1 MLSPFP
7 NTCPLCGNAL
17 APGAG
22 SCPVHGVPA
31 TPLEASREEQPTE
44 EENTLVGQQLG
55 EYRVRRCIGR
65 GGMGIVYEAEHVT
78 LGRRVA
84 LKLLREEHARSP
96 YARDLLSEARA
107 ASAIQHRGIIDV
119 FGFGQQPGIGQYLV
133 MEFLEGQ
140 PLHELIAQR
149 APLTPAEVI
158 QLLGEVLD
166 ALSAAHAQGV
176 IHRDLKPS
184 NIFVVREGEGSQY
197 VKVLDFGLAKRIN
210 APDNLA
216 SRSDVIIG
224 TPHYMAPEQAL
235 SEAVGPRTDLY
246 AVGVIAFEMLTRRRL
261 FPGRSNLEMVAHH
274 LRSPPPRPSDYVVL
288 PPGLEDLI
296 LRLLAK
302 EPQQRPASA
311 SAAARE
317 LRALLQPGEGS
328 EKPAEPPALSEAK
341 YTPTFAFMEESTLH
355 PASPP
360 EAAVARVEQ
369 APASS
374 RLPAA
379 PEPAP
384 SRPPP
389 PRSARWRWGAAA
401 AVLLGVW
408 GGGVLIG
415 RPLLGR
421 AQPVEAP
428 VAPMQ
433 GAQQPAPLPIPSASP
448 GKLPQASHAE
458 APPRGERLPTATKR
472 TPPPARTK
480 PVTVQTAASPAE
492 TPPPAPSAPTATQP
506 VAMPEPAVEPP
517 ATTGILHVTV
527 KGAWADV
534 WVDGKMLGRVP
545 PIHRYTL
552 SVGEHELEL
561 RNPGLKSHSEK
572 ILISPGGTLPYTAL
586 FEPAARTQAPP

>member
-1 MLSPFP
+1 
-7 NTCPLCGNAL
+7 
-17 APGAG
+17 
-22 SCPVHGVPA
+22 VHGVPA
-31 TPLEASREEQPTE
+31 TPLEASQEETPAGE
-44 EENTLVGQQLG
+44 EKALVGQQLG

-96 YARDLLSEARA
+96 HARDLLSEARA
-107 ASAIQHRGIIDV
+107 ASVIHHRGIIDV

-133 MEFLEGQ
+133 MEYLEGQ

-149 APLTPAEVI
+149 APLTPAEAI

-184 NIFVVREGEGSQY
+184 NIFVVREVDGSQY

-210 APDNLA
+210 APASLA
-216 SRSDVIIG
+216 SRSDIIVG

-235 SEAVGPRTDLY
+235 GEAVGPGTDLY

-274 LRSPPPRPSDYVVL
+274 LKSPPPRPSLYVVL

-302 EPQQRPASA
+302 APQQRPASA

-317 LRALLQPGEGS
+317 LRALLQAGES
-328 EKPAEPPALSEAK
+328 SAKPAEPPPLSQAK
-341 YTPTFAFMEESTLH
+341 YAPTFAFMEQSTLH
-355 PASPP
+355 PASPS
-360 EAAVARVEQ
+360 EGAIARVEQ
-369 APASS
+369 APA
-374 RLPAA
+374 PA
-379 PEPAP
+379 
-384 SRPPP
+384 PPP
-389 PRSARWRWGAAA
+389 PTRGTRWRRGAVAGVLL
-401 AVLLGVW
+401 VLLG
-408 GGGVLIG
+408 GGGAVIG
-415 RPLLGR
+415 PTLLER
-421 AQPVEAP
+421 ARPVEAP
-428 VAPMQ
+428 VAAMQ
-433 GAQQPAPLPIPSASP
+433 GLALTPPASQQPVPMASP
-448 GKLPQASHAE
+448 QPSPQPPPQASPARALRRVEHL
-458 APPRGERLPTATKR
+458 PPAAKKR
-472 TPPPARTK
+472 TPPPARTS
-480 PVTVQTAASPAE
+480 PEPILTASSPAV
-492 TPPPAPSAPTATQP
+492 TPPAPSAPLVQ
-506 VAMPEPAVEPP
+506 EPP
-517 ATTGILHVTV
+517 ATTGMLHVTV

-552 SVGEHELEL
+552 TVGEHELEL
-561 RNPGLKSHSEK
+561 RNPGLKTRSEK
-572 ILISPGGTLPYTAL
+572 ILISPGGTLPYTASL
-586 FEPAARTQAPP
+586 DPVGQPPAPP

>member
-1 MLSPFP
+1 M
-7 NTCPLCGNAL
+7 
-17 APGAG
+17 
-22 SCPVHGVPA
+22 
-31 TPLEASREEQPTE
+31 
-44 EENTLVGQQLG
+44 GQQLG

-65 GGMGIVYEAEHVT
+65 GGMGIVYEAEHMT

-119 FGFGQQPGIGQYLV
+119 FGFGEQPGIGQYLV
-133 MEFLEGQ
+133 MEYLEGQ

-184 NIFVVREGEGSQY
+184 NIFVVREADGSQY

-210 APDNLA
+210 APATLA
-216 SRSDVIIG
+216 SRSDIIVG

-235 SEAVGPRTDLY
+235 CEAVGPGTDLY

-274 LRSPPPRPSDYVVL
+274 LKSPPPRPSLYVVL

-317 LRALLQPGEGS
+317 LRALLQAGDS
-328 EKPAEPPALSEAK
+328 SVKPAQPPLLSQAK
-341 YTPTFAFMEESTLH
+341 YAPTFAFMEQSTLH
-355 PASPP
+355 PASPA
-360 EAAVARVEQ
+360 EGAVARP
-369 APASS
+369 PAI
-374 RLPAA
+374 PAL
-379 PEPAP
+379 AP
-384 SRPPP
+384 SALPQ
-389 PRSARWRWGAAA
+389 PRSPRWRRGAVAGVLL
-401 AVLLGVW
+401 VLLGGAGAV
-408 GGGVLIG
+408 IG
-415 RPLLGR
+415 PTLLER
-421 AQPVEAP
+421 ARPVEAP
-428 VAPMQ
+428 VASPRGLALTPPASPQPVPM
-433 GAQQPAPLPIPSASP
+433 ASPPPSAQP
-448 GKLPQASHAE
+448 PPQAAQ
-458 APPRGERLPTATKR
+458 AKALPRVERLPPATKR
-472 TPPPARTK
+472 TPPPARTRHE
-480 PVTVQTAASPAE
+480 PALTASSPAV
-492 TPPPAPSAPTATQP
+492 TPPPAP
-506 VAMPEPAVEPP
+506 AVPP
-517 ATTGILHVTV
+517 ATTGMLHVTV

-545 PIHRYTL
+545 PMHRYTL
-552 SVGEHELEL
+552 TVGEHQLEL
-561 RNPGLKSHSEK
+561 RNPGLKTRSEK
-572 ILISPGGTLPYTAL
+572 ILISPDGILPYTAML
-586 FEPAARTQAPP
+586 DPVDRPPSPP

>member
-1 MLSPFP
+1 MIRPAAQPPASMLSPSP
-7 NTCPLCGNAL
+7 TSCLLCGNTFS
-17 APGAG
+17 PGAD
-22 SCPVHGVPA
+22 SCPVHGIPA
-31 TPLEASREEQPTE
+31 TPLEALREEPPSG
-44 EENTLVGQQLG
+44 EENALVGQQLG

-65 GGMGIVYEAEHVT
+65 GGMGVVYEAEQVT

-84 LKLLREEHARSP
+84 LKFLREEHARSP

-107 ASAIQHRGIIDV
+107 ASTIHHRGIIDV
-119 FGFGQQPGIGQYLV
+119 FGFGEQPGIGQYLV
-133 MEFLEGQ
+133 MEYLEGQ

-149 APLTPAEVI
+149 APLPPAEVI
-158 QLLGEVLD
+158 QLLLEVLD

-184 NIFVVREGEGSQY
+184 NIFVVREVDGSQY

-210 APDNLA
+210 APASLA
-216 SRSDVIIG
+216 SHSDIIVG

-235 SEAVGPRTDLY
+235 GQAVEPGTDLY

-274 LRSPPPRPSDYVVL
+274 LKSPPPRPSLYVVL

-302 EPQQRPASA
+302 APQQRPASA

-317 LRALLQPGEGS
+317 LRALLQAGES
-328 EKPAEPPALSEAK
+328 AAKPAEPPPLSQAK
-341 YTPTFAFMEESTLH
+341 YTATFAFMEQSTLH

-360 EAAVARVEQ
+360 EGAVARVEP

-374 RLPAA
+374 
-379 PEPAP
+379 
-384 SRPPP
+384 PPP
-389 PRSARWRWGAAA
+389 QTRSARWRAGAAT
-401 AVLLGVW
+401 AVLLGVMGV
-408 GGGVLIG
+408 GGAGGIG
-415 RPLLGR
+415 RTLLGQ
-421 AQPVEAP
+421 AQPVAAP
-428 VAPMQ
+428 VAPER
-433 GAQQPAPLPIPSASP
+433 GAQQPAPLPSPQPSP
-448 GKLPQASHAE
+448 ELPLQASQAR
-458 APPRGERLPTATKR
+458 APARLERFPPVAKR

-480 PVTVQTAASPAE
+480 PAPVQTVSSPAV
-492 TPPPAPSAPTATQP
+492 TPPPAPTVTQTA
-506 VAMPEPAVEPP
+506 AMPEPAVEPP
-517 ATTGILHVTV
+517 ATTGMLHVTV

-552 SVGEHELEL
+552 TVGEHELEL
-561 RNPGLKSHSEK
+561 RNPELKTRSEK
-572 ILISPGGTLPYTAL
+572 ILISPGGTLPYSAS
-586 FEPAARTQAPP
+586 FDPADRPPSPP